1 MSEKTVDELVSE
13 AVAEAVAELTAQ
25 FQDKEKELNRENAK
39 WRRLAQQKDVIDP
52 SELEN
57 LQSKIDELQSQLS
70 ASGKTQK
77 EQAKLLKQAQDALA
91 SESGFTQKLLLDNG
105 LTEALVKAGVATQF
119 LPAVKAMFGAQGKII
134 ADGDSRK
141 AFIGDKELTEFVS
154 SWATSDEGKHY
165 IAAPGNGGGG
175 ASGGSGGSSGQ
186 KVWTRERFDSASHFE
201 RSEFAKAGGKV
212 EG

>member
-1 MSEKTVDELVSE
+1 MEISEEELKAKIDEAIE
-13 AVAEAVAELTAQ
+13 AATGGLAKKNQELLTELKEARKGRAIDPAEL
-25 FQDKEKELNRENAK
+25 DK
-39 WRRLAQQKDVIDP
+39 
-52 SELEN
+52 
-57 LQSKIDELQSQLS
+57 LQSKIDALEVDLGS
-70 ASGKTQK
+70 AQKASK

-105 LTEALVKAGVATQF
+105 LTEALVKVGVANQF
-119 LPAVKAMFGAQGKII
+119 LPAVKAMFGTQAKII
-134 ADGDSRK
+134 VDGDARK
-141 AFIGDKELTEFVS
+141 AVIGDKELSEFVS

-175 ASGGSGGSSGQ
+175 ASGGAGNGSNA
-186 KVWTRERFDSASHFE
+186 KVWTRERFDAASHFE

>member
-1 MSEKTVDELVSE
+1 MDISEEELKAKIDEAIE
-13 AVAEAVAELTAQ
+13 AATGGLAKKNQELLAEL
-25 FQDKEKELNRENAK
+25 KEARKGRA
-39 WRRLAQQKDVIDP
+39 IDP
-52 SELEN
+52 AELDR
-57 LQSKIDELQSQLS
+57 LQSKIDALEVDLGS
-70 ASGKTQK
+70 AQKASK

-105 LTEALVKAGVATQF
+105 LTDALVKAGVANQF
-119 LPAVKAMFGAQGKII
+119 LPAVKAMLGSQAKII
-134 ADGDSRK
+134 TDGDARK
-141 AFIGDKELTEFVS
+141 AIIGDKELTEFVS

-165 IAAPGNGGGG
+165 IAAPSNGGGG

-186 KVWTRERFDSASHFE
+186 KVWTRERFDAASHYE

>member
-1 MSEKTVDELVSE
+1 MEISEEELKAKIDEAIE
-13 AVAEAVAELTAQ
+13 AATGGLAKKNQELLAEL
-25 FQDKEKELNRENAK
+25 KEARKGRA
-39 WRRLAQQKDVIDP
+39 IDP
-52 SELEN
+52 AELDK
-57 LQSKIDELQSQLS
+57 LQSKIDALEVDLGS
-70 ASGKTQK
+70 AQKASK

-105 LTEALVKAGVATQF
+105 LTDALVKAGVANQF
-119 LPAVKAMFGAQGKII
+119 LPAVKAMLGSQAKII
-134 ADGDSRK
+134 TDGDARK
-141 AFIGDKELTEFVS
+141 AIIGDKELTEFVS

-165 IAAPGNGGGG
+165 IAAPSNGGGG

-186 KVWTRERFDSASHFE
+186 KVWTRERFDAASHYE

>member
-1 MSEKTVDELVSE
+1 MDITEEELK
-13 AVAEAVAELTAQ
+13 A
-25 FQDKEKELNRENAK
+25 
-39 WRRLAQQKDVIDP
+39 
-52 SELEN
+52 
-57 LQSKIDELQSQLS
+57 KIDEAVETATGGLAKKNQELLAELKEARKGRAIDPAELDRLQTKIDSLEVDLGNANK
-70 ASGKTQK
+70 ASK

-105 LTEALVKAGVATQF
+105 LTEALVKVGVANQF
-119 LPAVKAMFGAQGKII
+119 LPAVKAMFGTQAKII
-134 ADGDSRK
+134 VDGDARK
-141 AFIGDKELTEFVS
+141 AVIGDKELTEFVS

-165 IAAPGNGGGG
+165 IAAPSNGGGG

-186 KVWTRERFDSASHFE
+186 KVWTRERFDAASHYE

>member
-1 MSEKTVDELVSE
+1 MDITEEELKAKIDE
-13 AVAEAVAELTAQ
+13 AVEAATGGLAKKNQELLTELKEARKGRAIDPAEL
-25 FQDKEKELNRENAK
+25 DR
-39 WRRLAQQKDVIDP
+39 
-52 SELEN
+52 
-57 LQSKIDELQSQLS
+57 LQSKIDALEVDLGNANKSS
-70 ASGKTQK
+70 K

-105 LTEALVKAGVATQF
+105 LTDALVKVGVANQF
-119 LPAVKAMFGAQGKII
+119 LPAVKAMLGTQAKII
-134 ADGDSRK
+134 VDGDARK
-141 AFIGDKELTEFVS
+141 AVIGDKELSEFVS

-175 ASGGSGGSSGQ
+175 ASGGAGNGSNA
-186 KVWTRERFDSASHFE
+186 KVWTRERFDAASHFE

>member
-1 MSEKTVDELVSE
+1 MDISEEELKAKIDEAIE
-13 AVAEAVAELTAQ
+13 AATGGLAKKNQELLAEL
-25 FQDKEKELNRENAK
+25 KEARKGKA
-39 WRRLAQQKDVIDP
+39 IDP
-52 SELEN
+52 AELDR
-57 LQSKIDELQSQLS
+57 LQSKIDALEVDLGS
-70 ASGKTQK
+70 AQKASK

-105 LTEALVKAGVATQF
+105 LTDALVKAGVATPL
-119 LPAVKAMFGAQGKII
+119 LPAVKAMLGSQAKVIV
-134 ADGDSRK
+134 DGDARK
-141 AFIGDKELTEFVS
+141 AVIGDKELSEFVA

-175 ASGGSGGSSGQ
+175 ASGGAGNGSGA
-186 KVWTRERFDSASHFE
+186 KVWTRETFDSKSHAE